1 MLTVLAE
8 FASDSRVVTN
18 ATETTTTNVITLA
31 VNRIGGSV
39 GVVSAQWRLIR
50 AEGD

>member
-1 MLTVLAE
+1 MVFAE
-8 FASDSRVVTN
+8 FSSDSRVVTN
-18 ATETTTTNVITLA
+18 ATETAATNVITLT

-39 GVVSAQWRLIR
+39 GVVSAQWRLTR